1 MGRSDT
7 QSDVNLS
14 PDDVKLIEDLN
25 NISPNSFFAYHLKK

>member
-25 NISPNSFFAYHLKK
+25 NISPNSFLPII